1 MNFHTF
7 KITESQNAFYVYFV
21 SLFDDSD
28 LTMETFEHFVANSE
42 QIPMCQYLIT
52 CDFDEM
58 KVEKV
63 NVNPIDVINKNLP
76 QDSKCMNICNDFVSH
91 IPPPKP
97 KRTPKPKA
105 DKPAPKPKGKK
116 STQKVDI
123 STEPV
128 TVAMN

>member
-76 QDSKCMNICNDFVSH
+76 QDK
-91 IPPPKP
+91 
-97 KRTPKPKA
+97 
-105 DKPAPKPKGKK
+105 
-116 STQKVDI
+116 
-123 STEPV
+123 
-128 TVAMN
+128 